1 MTELSEIL
9 RDLAK
14 QNHSD
19 IHFRSQ
25 EKIWGRLNGILSPKS
40 KSTFTHQNLKSLLTP
55 IIPVF
60 LSSSFNQNHEID
72 FSYELDGAFRFRVNI
87 YYDINGIAACFR
99 ILPKRIFNVNELN
112 MEPAII
118 ELCNKKKG
126 LILITG
132 PTGSGKS
139 TTLASL
145 LDFINLKRKN
155 HIITIEDPIE
165 YKFSN
170 NNCLI
175 NQRELGR
182 HVSSFHKSIRASLRE
197 DPDVLMIGEMRDLET
212 TSSALEIAETGHLV
226 FSTLHTNSAAST
238 IYRIINQYPKK
249 KQNQIRMFLA
259 STLLCVVT
267 QLLIPTKDKKSRVA
281 IKEIMIMNHAIANLI
296 RENKIHQIE
305 NMIKLNQKSG
315 MISMLDAI
323 TNAVE
328 NNIISSIDAIEYSP
342 DPAKMEQILYDK
354 GFF

>member
-9 RDLAK
+9 KNLANE
-14 QNHSD
+14 NHSD

-25 EKIWGRLNGILSPKS
+25 EKIWGRKNGILSPK
-40 KSTFTHQNLKSLLTP
+40 TEEILTHEDLESLLNP
-55 IIPVF
+55 IIPLF
-60 LSSSFNQNHEID
+60 LNTSFNEGNEID
-72 FSYELDGAFRFRVNI
+72 FSYDLGGDFRFRVNI
-87 YYDINGIAACFR
+87 YYDIKGIAACFR
-99 ILPKRIFNVNELN
+99 VLPKKIFNVNQLN
-112 MEPAII
+112 IEPAII
-118 ELCNKKKG
+118 TLCNRKKG
-126 LILITG
+126 LILVTG

-145 LDFINLKRKN
+145 LDFINLRRKN

-165 YKFSN
+165 YKFKG

-175 NQRELGR
+175 NQRELGS
-182 HVSSFHKSIRASLRE
+182 HTLSFAKSIRASLRE

-212 TSSALEIAETGHLV
+212 TSAALEVAETGHLV

-259 STLLCVVT
+259 STLLCVIT
-267 QLLIPTKDKKSRVA
+267 QVLIPTKDKKNRVA

-296 RENKIHQIE
+296 RENKIHQID
-305 NMIKLNQKSG
+305 NMIKLNKKSG

-328 NNIISSIDAIEYSP
+328 KNIISSIDALEYSP
-342 DPAKMEQILYDK
+342 DPAKLEQILSDK
-354 GFF
+354 GLF